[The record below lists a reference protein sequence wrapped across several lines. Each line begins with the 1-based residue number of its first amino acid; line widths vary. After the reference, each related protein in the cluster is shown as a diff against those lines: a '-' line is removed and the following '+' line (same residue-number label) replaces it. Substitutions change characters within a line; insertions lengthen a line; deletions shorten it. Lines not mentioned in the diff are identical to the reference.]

1 MYSNTIHF
9 KMNQNLIFAL
19 IILIVIV
26 GGLFYLNKE
35 NPEQHSHHKK
45 HPENF
50 GDAGWYVTRDLPT
63 SPEVEFIEGTPNT
76 HVVDEADGME
86 IIREGD
92 ITLSPGFGVGE
103 GLVGFGRYGSS
114 FMV

>member
-19 IILIVIV
+19 IILVVIV

-35 NPEQHSHHKK
+35 NPEQRGDKK

>member
-1 MYSNTIHF
+1 
-9 KMNQNLIFAL
+9 MNQNLIFAL
-19 IILIVIV
+19 IILVVIV

-35 NPEQHSHHKK
+35 HPEQRHDPRQNQ
-45 HPENF
+45 PENF

-63 SPEVEFIEGTPNT
+63 SPEVEFIQGTPNT